1 MSTNL
6 LGTEVSVRSMP
17 IPPAYLEP
25 EEDQPVPA
33 NEQYLPFTVRQAS
46 NTDDLRKVVEVR
58 QRAYA
63 RHLPLVAETLK
74 TPEQDDTEDGVVLL
88 IAESKVDG
96 SALGTVR
103 IQTNRVNPLNLEQF
117 VALPDGLRNK
127 TIAEVRRLGVAHG
140 MPGRLVRMLLLKAV
154 YQYCAHNHVDWI
166 LVGARPPLDRM
177 YEQLT
182 LADVLPGKTF
192 LPKQNNIPHRVLG
205 LEVRAFH
212 DRLVA
217 SNNPLLEFFFYT
229 QHPDI
234 QRSCLEPRSWSGD
247 EEKMKSTFAQHS
259 AGARG

>member
-166 LVGARPPLDRM
+166 LVGARPPWTACTNSSPLQTCFPARLSCPSRTIFRTAYWDWKSAPSMIGWSQATIRFWNFSSIRN
-177 YEQLT
+177 T
-182 LADVLPGKTF
+182 RTSSGVAWS
-192 LPKQNNIPHRVLG
+192 
-205 LEVRAFH
+205 RAAG
-212 DRLVA
+212 VA
-217 SNNPLLEFFFYT
+217 M
-229 QHPDI
+229 
-234 QRSCLEPRSWSGD
+234 RKR
-247 EEKMKSTFAQHS
+247 
-259 AGARG
+259 